1 MYRIEQIDYHYYYQL
16 EEGIND
22 LMKQGREVVQILIL
36 SKPSGDN
43 EKMHRATVLTRE
55 INKESLDGRD

>member
-1 MYRIEQIDYHYYYQL
+1 MHRIEQIDYHYYHEL
-16 EEGIND
+16 EDGINE
-22 LMKQGREVVQILIL
+22 LMKKGREVIQILIL

-55 INKESLDGRD
+55 INKENLDGRN

>member
-22 LMKQGREVVQILIL
+22 LMKQGREVIQILIL

-55 INKESLDGRD
+55 IKSEN

>member
-1 MYRIEQIDYHYYYQL
+1 
-16 EEGIND
+16 
-22 LMKQGREVVQILIL
+22 MKQGREVVQILIL